1 MPVDNRSL
9 YPDWAGADPFEP
21 SFRDDPYPAL
31 NQLRESHAVNLTP
44 VGTYRITRFDDVKAV
59 FKDANTSMTLANG
72 ESPNFHPADERGSFR
87 EFVLNLDDERH
98 LRLRKLLYKSFNNRV
113 VRRFET
119 EAEDIVIETMAT
131 ALQRGGMDVINDLAH
146 LVPSQIV
153 CRIMGVPDA
162 DRDMFSRWTAARTN
176 AFFAKFLPDEVI
188 SSLVQAGNEM
198 ADYFDR
204 MVKARRRNPQDDFI
218 SELIRAEE
226 DGDQMSDEEI
236 VVQAIGI
243 IVAGFETTIGLI
255 GNGTRALVE
264 HPDQLSL
271 LRQQPDLINNCVEEC
286 LRYDAPILFNWRV
299 LREPYRI
306 DDVEIP
312 ADAVIWQMLACANRD
327 PRQFQEPDRF
337 LINRQDVAHQGFGG
351 GAHFCLG
358 NMLAKVEA
366 RVAIGRFAE
375 KTSSLAIRPGATTW
389 SPSFFRVLGSYPIEF
404 V

>member
-1 MPVDNRSL
+1 MNTL
-9 YPDWAGADPFEP
+9 QPDWAGADPFEP

-31 NQLRESHAVNLTP
+31 NQLRENHAVNLTP
-44 VGTYRITRFDDVKAV
+44 VGTYRVTRFEDVKNI

-87 EFVLNLDDERH
+87 EFVLNLDDDKH

-113 VRRFET
+113 VRRFEV
-119 EAEDIVIETMAT
+119 EAEDIVDQTLT
-131 ALQRGGMDVINDLAH
+131 RALDQGGMDVIDDLAH

-153 CRIMGVPDA
+153 CRIMGVPDE
-162 DRDMFSRWTAARTN
+162 DREVFSHWTAARTN
-176 AFFAKFLPDEVI
+176 AFFAKFLPEEVI
-188 SSLVQAGNEM
+188 ASLVQAGNDM
-198 ADYFDR
+198 ADYFDV
-204 MVKARRRNPQDDFI
+204 MVKERRKHPQDDFI

-226 DGDQMSDEEI
+226 DGDRMLDGEI

-264 HPDQLSL
+264 HPDQMAKL
-271 LRQQPDLINNCVEEC
+271 QAQPDLLNNCIEEC

-299 LREPYRI
+299 LREPYVI
-306 DDVEIP
+306 DGTEVP

-327 PRQFQEPDRF
+327 PRVFENPDQF
-337 LINRQDVAHQGFGG
+337 LIDRADVGHQSFGG
-351 GAHFCLG
+351 GSHFCLG

-366 RVAIGRFAE
+366 RVAIGE
-375 KTSSLAIRPGATTW
+375 LAKRTKGLQIEAGETRW
-389 SPSFFRVLGSYPIEF
+389 SESFFRVLGSYPITF
-404 V
+404 K